1 MSPPTAA
8 RLGHHL
14 RRLDRESLAAFLA
27 DLYAARGFE
36 TRRDGDVVVA
46 TRDGNRTVVGVATP
60 RLLGRDDRTPD
71 RSVDVLVAV
80 GRDGADA
87 APAVSDATRVHTPRD
102 VRDALAYALDRETAA
117 NLCARHLG
125 APFEAL
131 APAPRER
138 VRARADAAGA
148 RLTTAAG
155 TVRARSPIGPGAL
168 AVAVATVLVVG
179 LAVGTG
185 AVPVGPD
192 GDDATTDAPGG
203 EGTSD
208 AAAGPA
214 GALGGNDGDGGE
226 DGPRDGDDAGA
237 TDADGG
243 GDRQV
248 GPPGT
253 TLVPGLSREGIENVS
268 ALGRAHDRGLA
279 NRSYT
284 LWLDFYGPKNA
295 SAPGVRVQRDVD
307 VTVTAD
313 RYRAEYSLEE
323 NDTRTRTR
331 SLYHD
336 GRAWYVADY
345 DAAGPNVSYT
355 RYGPDESELVPLDP
369 ADVRRSLVVRYL
381 NTRTSAV
388 TGLVERDG
396 RTLYRVVATGNPAG
410 FVPRGEGSYR
420 AVALVDAEGVV
431 HDLAVEYTR
440 PFADRV
446 VEVRVEATYAR
457 LDETTVTAPAWYDT
471 EFAANA
477 NATAATAAG
486 AA

>member
-8 RLGHHL
+8 RLGYHL
-14 RRLDRESLAAFLA
+14 RRLDREALAAFLA
-27 DLYAARGFE
+27 DLYAARGFA

-46 TRDGNRTVVGVATP
+46 TREGTRTTVGVATP
-60 RLLGRDDRTPD
+60 RRLGRNSRTPD

-80 GRDGADA
+80 GPDGADHVPSSA
-87 APAVSDATRVHTPRD
+87 DATRVLTAAELRN
-102 VRDALAYALDRETAA
+102 ALAYALDRETAA
-117 NLCARHLG
+117 GLCARHLG
-125 APFEAL
+125 SPFEAL
-131 APAPRER
+131 SPTPRER
-138 VRARADAAGA
+138 VRERADAVGT
-148 RLTTAAG
+148 RLATAAG
-155 TVRARSPIGPGAL
+155 SVRDRSPVGPGAL

-192 GDDATTDAPGG
+192 GTDPTPAADGG
-203 EGTSD
+203 EGPADS
-208 AAAGPA
+208 AAGVVGAADEPEPEA
-214 GALGGNDGDGGE
+214 GDGDGN
-226 DGPRDGDDAGA
+226 GDDA
-237 TDADGG
+237 DADADDDA
-243 GDRQV
+243 DRQL

-284 LWLDFYGPKNA
+284 LWLDFYGPKNV
-295 SAPGVRVQRDVD
+295 SAPEVRVQRDVD
-307 VTVTAD
+307 VTVVDD
-313 RYRAEYSLEE
+313 RYRAEYSLEG
-323 NDTRTRTR
+323 NDSRTRTR

-336 GRAWYVADY
+336 GRAWYLADY
-345 DAAGPNVSYT
+345 DDPGTNVSYT
-355 RYGPDESELVPLDP
+355 RYGPNESELAPLDP
-369 ADVRRSLVVRYL
+369 ADIRRSLVIRYL

-396 RTLYRVVATGNPAG
+396 RTLYRVVARGNPAG

-440 PFADRV
+440 PFGDRI

-457 LDETTVTAPAWYDT
+457 LDETTVTAPAWYET
-471 EFAANA
+471 EFVG
-477 NATAATAAG
+477 NATPAEPS
-486 AA
+486 